1 MFIGYILFDTQMI
14 IERADRG
21 DYDYIK
27 HSLDLFVDLIG
38 LFVRLLIIAV
48 SNIPIMRLLLHHNFK
63 CGIFCTLDYGHLVL
77 QAKNSGKSKSDRERE
92 ERRRKGNTTF
102 R

>member
-38 LFVRLLIIAV
+38 LFVRILIIAV
-48 SNIPIMRLLLHHNFK
+48 SNIPMKQF
-63 CGIFCTLDYGHLVL
+63 
-77 QAKNSGKSKSDRERE
+77 
-92 ERRRKGNTTF
+92 
-102 R
+102 